1 MGNGYA
7 AIFQYE
13 SGVDLTGHGTGD
25 GNDGAGSNG
34 QIFTRARDSF
44 VGVQSPFGSIK
55 LGRLAAFNQWVY
67 DYHLFGDQV
76 GDLGNIW
83 CGKNQP
89 GRFDSAVQYRTPDF
103 AGFAAAVTSDPSGNQ
118 GANDSSAA
126 IVKVDYA
133 NGGLKVGAAYA
144 SYGQGSGTS
153 KLKTSALTASY
164 DFGMVNVGGGW
175 QRESNASTGG
185 NAPFNQD
192 TTYYTLGAG
201 VKLGH
206 GMVKPQYA
214 RAANV
219 SATAATDGGR
229 QCALGYDHAWD
240 KDTTL

>member
-55 LGRLAAFNQWVY
+55 LGRLAAFHQWVY

-153 KLKTSALTASY
+153 KLKTSALTANY